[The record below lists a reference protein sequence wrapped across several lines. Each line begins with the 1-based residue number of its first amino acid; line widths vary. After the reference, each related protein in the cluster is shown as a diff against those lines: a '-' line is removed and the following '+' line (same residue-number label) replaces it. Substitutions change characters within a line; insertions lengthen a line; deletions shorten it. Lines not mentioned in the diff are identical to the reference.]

1 MDMQMGRTP
10 LTFRD
15 AASRCQLRPLLP
27 AVCALALTGCGGGSS
42 DSIGLG
48 SGQGPDPATV
58 DFPMA
63 YVKRTLPVP
72 PMVFE
77 DDARVMRAFNV
88 DADLFIRDRASPSV
102 PERNI
107 TQRITGDTELW
118 DMKDVEASYDGK
130 LVVFA
135 MRGPLDPNAQEE
147 DQPKWAIWEYNRDTD
162 LLRRVIASDIVA
174 GEGHD
179 VAPYYLPDGRIVFS
193 STRQRQSRAV
203 LLDEG
208 KPQFEAQDENRNE
221 PAFVLHVM
229 NADGSGIHQ
238 ISFNQSH
245 DRDPTVLASGQVVFS
260 RWDNAPGAASG
271 ISLYR
276 SNPDGTGLELFY
288 GANSHATGP
297 ADAQGNP
304 TIIQFLQPR
313 EQQNGRVMAVVR
325 PFIGTDFGGDI
336 VSIEV
341 QNYVENTQPTLP
353 NRGVLSGPAQTRAV
367 SNDVRTVPGS
377 PSPGGLFS
385 TAFPLHDGTQ
395 RMFVSW
401 SQCRLL
407 EGTRIV
413 PCTPDRLNGPNPQP
427 APPLYGIWIY
437 DAVTGTQLPV
447 VAPEEGVMFTD
458 VVTMQPRAL
467 PAVILDKVPGVDLDA
482 DLVAENVGLLDIKSV
497 YDVDGVDTANPNITV
512 LADPAATTAD
522 ERPARFLRI
531 EKAVSIPDDEVLDFR
546 QTAFGASNF
555 MRDILAYAPIEP
567 DGSIRIKVPAN
578 VPLAISILDRN
589 GRRIG
594 PRHTNW
600 LQVRPGEVLQCNGCH
615 NPNAT
620 PPQSHGRSNLF
631 AAVNLGA
638 QTTGQPF
645 PNTDPALFADFG
657 ETMAQARAR
666 NSCATDNCSAL
677 NPSVNVVYSDVWTHE
692 PSAGR
697 PPDAPFGYF
706 YASLQTPAPTTA
718 ECHQTRWS
726 ALCRITINYEQHVHP
741 VWVLP
746 RLVLDPNDPTIVL
759 QDNTCTSCH
768 SPRDAA
774 NAVRVPAGQLD
785 LSGDLS
791 TDEPDHFV
799 SFRELLFTD
808 NRQTLNMGALV
819 DECAQTDPVTGL
831 CVAFFTVSPSMSA
844 AGANASAT
852 FFSRFDNGGG
862 TVDHRGFLSTAE
874 MRLIAE
880 WLDIGAQYYNNPFQA
895 PLN

>member
-1 MDMQMGRTP
+1 MHMQMDRTP
-10 LTFRD
+10 FTVP
-15 AASRCQLRPLLP
+15 AAGHRPAPRPLL
-27 AVCALALTGCGGGSS
+27 AAACALVLAGCGGGSG

-48 SGQGPDPATV
+48 GGQGPDPGTI
-58 DFPMA
+58 DFPIA
-63 YVKRTLPVP
+63 YVKRSLPAP
-72 PMVFE
+72 PMTFE

-118 DMKDVEASYDGK
+118 DVKDVEASYDGK

-135 MRGPLDPNAQEE
+135 MRGPFDPNAQEE
-147 DQPKWAIWEYNRDTD
+147 DQPKWAIWEYNRETD
-162 LLRRVIASDIVA
+162 VLRRVIASDSVA
-174 GEGHD
+174 DEGHD
-179 VAPYYLPDGRIVFS
+179 VAPCYLPDGRIVFT
-193 STRQRQSRAV
+193 STRQRQSRGV
-203 LLDEG
+203 LLDEN
-208 KPQFEAQDENRNE
+208 KPQYEAQDENRNE

-229 NADGSGIHQ
+229 DPLGTDIRQ

-245 DRDPTVLASGQVVFS
+245 DRDPSVLASGQVVFS

-276 SNPDGTGLELFY
+276 ANPDGTGLELYY

-297 ADAQGNP
+297 ANAQGNP

-313 EQQNGRVMAVVR
+313 AQQNGRIMAVLR

-336 VSIEV
+336 VSIDV

-367 SNDVRTVPGS
+367 LNDVRTVPGS

-385 TAFPLHDGTQ
+385 AAFPLHDGTQ

-467 PAVILDKVPGVDLDA
+467 PAVILDKVSGIDLDA
-482 DLVAENVGLLDIKSV
+482 DLVAEQVGLLDIKSV
-497 YDVDGVDTANPNITV
+497 YDIDGADTANPNITV
-512 LADPAATTAD
+512 LADPAVTTAD

-531 EKAVSIPDDEVLDFR
+531 EKAVSIPDEEVLDFR
-546 QTAFGASNF
+546 QSAFGASNF

-600 LQVRPGEVLQCNGCH
+600 LQVRPGEVVQCNGCH
-615 NPNAT
+615 NPNAN
-620 PPQSHGRSNLF
+620 PAQSHGRSNLF

-638 QTTGQPF
+638 PTTGQPF

-657 ETMAQARAR
+657 ETMAQVRAR
-666 NSCATDNCSAL
+666 HSCTADNCSAL
-677 NPSVNVVYSDVWTHE
+677 APSVNVVYTDVWTHE

-697 PPDAPFGYF
+697 PPDASFS
-706 YASLQTPAPTTA
+706 YAYANLQTTPPTSA
-718 ECHQTRWS
+718 ECQTRWS
-726 ALCRITINYEQHVHP
+726 GLCRITINYEQHVHP
-741 VWVLP
+741 LWVLP
-746 RLVLDPNDPTIVL
+746 RLVLDPVDPTIVL

-785 LSGDLS
+785 LSGDPS

-844 AGANASAT
+844 AGANASTT